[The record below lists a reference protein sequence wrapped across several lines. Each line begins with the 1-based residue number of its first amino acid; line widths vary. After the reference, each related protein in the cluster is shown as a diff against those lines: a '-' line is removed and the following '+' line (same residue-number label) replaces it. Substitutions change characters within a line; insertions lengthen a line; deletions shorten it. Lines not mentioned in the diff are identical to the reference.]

1 MNFAKYGGR
10 RFLLTVGASVVY
22 TLLRMFD
29 KIDIAAYVT
38 LQIATVGSYL
48 TVNTIQKVKA
58 RTQEEADA

>member
-1 MNFAKYGGR
+1 MNFARYGGR

-22 TLLRMFD
+22 TLLLIIG
-29 KIDIAAYVT
+29 KLDIAAYVT

-58 RTQEEADA
+58 RTPEEADA